1 LGTTY
6 VSWKSYI
13 FLIREGIKGFPQLIH
28 SLKSKTFLKFPKF
41 PAYLCIMSVLIF
53 IRFSYGNRY
62 QIGNLYT
69 NIMVGHH
76 RKIWATVTD
85 EDDRKYYENK
95 SRVEGRVMIFKSKI
109 SKIKTI
115 TSDRK
120 SNSLRYN
127 PRESTN
133 KFIYTVLALTND

>member
-1 LGTTY
+1 
-6 VSWKSYI
+6 
-13 FLIREGIKGFPQLIH
+13 
-28 SLKSKTFLKFPKF
+28 
-41 PAYLCIMSVLIF
+41 
-53 IRFSYGNRY
+53 
-62 QIGNLYT
+62 
-69 NIMVGHH
+69 MVGHH